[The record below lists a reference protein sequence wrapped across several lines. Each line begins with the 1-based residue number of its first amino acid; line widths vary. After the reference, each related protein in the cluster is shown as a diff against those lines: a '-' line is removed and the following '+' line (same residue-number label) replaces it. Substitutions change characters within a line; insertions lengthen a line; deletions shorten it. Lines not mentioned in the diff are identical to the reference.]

1 MALQANVPGDVQR
14 VSGTVRTHKGG
25 LEINE
30 VEQDNM
36 GTQEQYKDKSNE
48 ELLQLYKETGSL
60 EIKQEIVMRYI
71 YLVKSI
77 ALQMRDIYLSFSQV
91 DDIISE
97 GVIAIMSAI
106 DKFDVEKN
114 VKFETFIS
122 KRIKGMIIDLA
133 RKQDWVP
140 RSTRKNTRDIEDAVT
155 TLYNKLGYYPSI
167 QEVTEYLNI
176 TPEKYQ
182 DTMRKASLFNILSL
196 DMVLAEA
203 QGNEISMKL
212 PQVETNEQPENQFL
226 KKEITEVLAEGI
238 KKLKENEQLVISLYY
253 IDDLNMR
260 QIADVL
266 QVSEPRVSQ
275 IHSNAIKK
283 LRVHMEKFL

>member
-1 MALQANVPGDVQR
+1 M
-14 VSGTVRTHKGG
+14 S
-25 LEINE
+25 
-30 VEQDNM
+30 
-36 GTQEQYKDKSNE
+36 TQERYKEKTNE
-48 ELLQLYKETGSL
+48 ELLKLYKETGSL
-60 EIKQEIVMRYI
+60 EVKQEIVMRYI

-77 ALQMRDIYLSFSQV
+77 ALQMRDIYMSFTQV

-97 GVIAIMSAI
+97 GVIAIMSSI
-106 DKFDVEKN
+106 DKFDIDKN

-140 RSTRKNTRDIEDAVT
+140 RSTRKSTRDIEEAVT
-155 TLYNKLGYYPSI
+155 TLYNKLGYYPSV

-182 DTMRKASLFNILSL
+182 ETMRKAALFNILSL

-203 QGNEISMKL
+203 QGNEVGVSL
-212 PQVETNEQPENQFL
+212 PQGEKNEQPESKFL
-226 KKEITEVLAEGI
+226 KKELTEGLA
-238 KKLKENEQLVISLYY
+238 ENEQLVISLYY
-253 IDDLNMR
+253 IEELNMR

-266 QVSEPRVSQ
+266 EVSEPRVSQ
-275 IHSNAIKK
+275 IHTNAIKK
-283 LRVHMEKFL
+283 LRKHMERFNEERESKKNVSRILRSDV

>member
-1 MALQANVPGDVQR
+1 M
-14 VSGTVRTHKGG
+14 
-25 LEINE
+25 E
-30 VEQDNM
+30 
-36 GTQEQYKDKSNE
+36 TQEQYKDKSNE

-60 EIKQEIVMRYI
+60 EVKQEIVMRYI

-106 DKFDVEKN
+106 DKFDMDKN

-140 RSTRKNTRDIEDAVT
+140 KNTRKNTRDIEEAVM

-226 KKEITEVLAEGI
+226 KKELTEVLAEGI

-283 LRVHMEKFL
+283 LRVHMEKFI

>member
-1 MALQANVPGDVQR
+1 M
-14 VSGTVRTHKGG
+14 S
-25 LEINE
+25 
-30 VEQDNM
+30 
-36 GTQEQYKDKSNE
+36 TQEAYKDKTNE
-48 ELLQLYKETGSL
+48 ELLRMYKETGSL

-77 ALQMRDIYLSFSQV
+77 ALQMRDIYMSFSQV
-91 DDIISE
+91 DDIINE

-106 DKFDVEKN
+106 DKFDMDKN
-114 VKFETFIS
+114 VKFETYIS

-140 RSTRKNTRDIEDAVT
+140 RSTRKSTRDIEDAVT
-155 TLYNKLGYYPSI
+155 TLYNKRGYYPSVE
-167 QEVTEYLNI
+167 EVTKYLNI

-182 DTMRKASLFNILSL
+182 ETMRKAALFNILSL

-203 QGNEISMKL
+203 QGNEIGAQL
-212 PQVETNEQPENQFL
+212 PHGEMNEQPENQFL
-226 KKEITEVLAEGI
+226 KQETVQALAEGI
-238 KKLKENEQLVISLYY
+238 RQLKENEQLVISLYY
-253 IDDLNMR
+253 IDELNMR

-266 QVSEPRVSQ
+266 KVSEPRVSQ

-283 LRVHMEKFL
+283 LRKFMEKFNEERESDYVSGIL

>member
-1 MALQANVPGDVQR
+1 
-14 VSGTVRTHKGG
+14 
-25 LEINE
+25 
-30 VEQDNM
+30 M
-36 GTQEQYKDKSNE
+36 GTQELYKEKSNE
-48 ELLQLYKETGSL
+48 ELLKLYKETGSL

-77 ALQMRDIYLSFSQV
+77 ALQMRDIYLSFVQV
-91 DDIISE
+91 DDIINE

-106 DKFDVEKN
+106 DKFDLEKN
-114 VKFETFIS
+114 VKFETYIS

-140 RSTRKNTRDIEDAVT
+140 RSTRKSTRDIEEAVT
-155 TLYNKLGYYPSI
+155 TLYNKHGYYPSV

-182 DTMRKASLFNILSL
+182 ETMRKAALFNILSL

-203 QGNEISMKL
+203 QGNEVGVSL
-212 PQVETNEQPENQFL
+212 PQGEKNEQPESKYL
-226 KKEITEVLAEGI
+226 KKELTEVLAEGVGL
-238 KKLKENEQLVISLYY
+238 LKENEQLVISLYY
-253 IDDLNMR
+253 IDELNMR

-266 QVSEPRVSQ
+266 SVSEPRVSQ
-275 IHSNAIKK
+275 IHTNAIKK
-283 LRVHMEKFL
+283 LRKHMERFNEEKES

>member
-1 MALQANVPGDVQR
+1 M
-14 VSGTVRTHKGG
+14 
-25 LEINE
+25 
-30 VEQDNM
+30 
-36 GTQEQYKDKSNE
+36 
-48 ELLQLYKETGSL
+48 
-60 EIKQEIVMRYI
+60 
-71 YLVKSI
+71 
-77 ALQMRDIYLSFSQV
+77 
-91 DDIISE
+91 
-97 GVIAIMSAI
+97 
-106 DKFDVEKN
+106 
-114 VKFETFIS
+114 
-122 KRIKGMIIDLA
+122 
-133 RKQDWVP
+133 
-140 RSTRKNTRDIEDAVT
+140 
-155 TLYNKLGYYPSI
+155 
-167 QEVTEYLNI
+167 TEYLNI

-226 KKEITEVLAEGI
+226 KKELTEVLAEGI

-275 IHSNAIKK
+275 IH
-283 LRVHMEKFL
+283 

>member
-1 MALQANVPGDVQR
+1 
-14 VSGTVRTHKGG
+14 
-25 LEINE
+25 
-30 VEQDNM
+30 M

-48 ELLQLYKETGSL
+48 ELLKLYKETGSL

-106 DKFDVEKN
+106 DKFDMDKN

-140 RSTRKNTRDIEDAVT
+140 RSTRKSTRDIEDAVM

-212 PQVETNEQPENQFL
+212 PQVESTEQPENQFL
-226 KKEITEVLAEGI
+226 KKELTEVLAEGI

-283 LRVHMEKFL
+283 LRVHMEKFI

>member
-1 MALQANVPGDVQR
+1 
-14 VSGTVRTHKGG
+14 
-25 LEINE
+25 
-30 VEQDNM
+30 M

-133 RKQDWVP
+133 GNVRKC
-140 RSTRKNTRDIEDAVT
+140 
-155 TLYNKLGYYPSI
+155 
-167 QEVTEYLNI
+167 
-176 TPEKYQ
+176 
-182 DTMRKASLFNILSL
+182 
-196 DMVLAEA
+196 
-203 QGNEISMKL
+203 
-212 PQVETNEQPENQFL
+212 
-226 KKEITEVLAEGI
+226 
-238 KKLKENEQLVISLYY
+238 
-253 IDDLNMR
+253 
-260 QIADVL
+260 
-266 QVSEPRVSQ
+266 
-275 IHSNAIKK
+275 
-283 LRVHMEKFL
+283 

>member
-1 MALQANVPGDVQR
+1 
-14 VSGTVRTHKGG
+14 
-25 LEINE
+25 
-30 VEQDNM
+30 M

-122 KRIKGMIIDLA
+122 NRIKGMIIDLA
-133 RKQDWVP
+133 R
-140 RSTRKNTRDIEDAVT
+140 
-155 TLYNKLGYYPSI
+155 
-167 QEVTEYLNI
+167 
-176 TPEKYQ
+176 
-182 DTMRKASLFNILSL
+182 
-196 DMVLAEA
+196 
-203 QGNEISMKL
+203 
-212 PQVETNEQPENQFL
+212 
-226 KKEITEVLAEGI
+226 
-238 KKLKENEQLVISLYY
+238 
-253 IDDLNMR
+253 
-260 QIADVL
+260 
-266 QVSEPRVSQ
+266 
-275 IHSNAIKK
+275 
-283 LRVHMEKFL
+283 

>member
-1 MALQANVPGDVQR
+1 
-14 VSGTVRTHKGG
+14 
-25 LEINE
+25 
-30 VEQDNM
+30 M

-106 DKFDVEKN
+106 DKFDVDKN

-133 RKQDWVP
+133 RQQECVP
-140 RSTRKNTRDIEDAVT
+140 RITRKPTRDIEDAVM

-226 KKEITEVLAEGI
+226 KKELTEVLAEGI

-283 LRVHMEKFL
+283 LRAHMEKFI